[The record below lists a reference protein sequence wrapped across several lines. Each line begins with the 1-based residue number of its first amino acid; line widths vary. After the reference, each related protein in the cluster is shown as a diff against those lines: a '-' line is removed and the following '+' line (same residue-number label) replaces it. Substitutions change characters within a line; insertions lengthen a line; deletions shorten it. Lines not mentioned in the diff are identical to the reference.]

1 MIRLKDVA
9 QRAGVS
15 VMTVSKVLRNAPDV
29 SAQTKIRIRRL
40 AEEMGYVPD
49 SLAQGLRTRT
59 TKLLGAVISAA
70 TNPWVAP
77 LLVAIEERAH
87 DLGYDLILAHSL
99 NDPER
104 EESCIR
110 KILARRVDG
119 LFVMP
124 VYRLGPTATIYE
136 ELKRSGLPVVLLGPT
151 APFCESFSSVETE
164 DQPASHA
171 LTKHLVE
178 LGHRRIAFFAGPP
191 AAPWSRSRLEGY
203 HQALRDAGLKDDD
216 NLIFT
221 SGSTLEDGQKAAL
234 QMLNEGVQATA
245 IQAVN
250 DLVAVGAVNVLLKQ
264 GLQIPGDISVVG
276 FGNIFLSEHFRVPL
290 TTVGQPQY
298 RLGLAAA
305 ETMFET
311 LRGGKPRTRTF
322 PGELIVRAS
331 SGPVRPIRT

>member
-9 QRAGVS
+9 ERAGVS

-29 SAQTKIRIRRL
+29 SAQTKTRIRRL
-40 AEEMGYVPD
+40 ADEMGYVPD

-59 TKLLGAVISAA
+59 TKLFGVVVSAV
-70 TNPWVAP
+70 TNPTAAP
-77 LLVAIEERAH
+77 MIMAIEERAH
-87 DLGYDLILAHSL
+87 DLGYDLLLAHSL

-104 EESCIR
+104 EESCLR

-119 LFVMP
+119 LFVVP
-124 VYRLGPTATIYE
+124 VYRLAPTAPIYE
-136 ELKRSGLPVVLLGPT
+136 DLKRKGPPVVLLGPA
-151 APFCESFSSVETE
+151 APFCEPFSSVETE
-164 DQPASHA
+164 DQPASYT
-171 LTKHLVE
+171 LVKHLLD

-191 AAPWSRSRLEGY
+191 SAPWSRSRREGY
-203 HQALRDAGLKDDD
+203 HQGLREAGLKDDD

-221 SGSTLEDGQKAAL
+221 AGSTIEDGQKAAL
-234 QMLNEGVQATA
+234 QMLNEGVHATA

-250 DLVAVGAVNVLLKQ
+250 DQVAIGAANILLQQ
-264 GLQIPGDISVVG
+264 GLQIPRDISVVG

-290 TTVGQPQY
+290 TTIGQPQY

-305 ETMFET
+305 EVMFEL

-322 PGELIVRAS
+322 PGELILRAS
-331 SGPVRPIRT
+331 SGPPPSKR

>member
-9 QRAGVS
+9 ERAGVS
-15 VMTVSKVLRNAPDV
+15 VMTVSKVLRDAPDI
-29 SAQTKIRIRRL
+29 SAQTKARIRRL

-59 TKLLGAVISAA
+59 TKLLGVVISAV
-70 TNPWVAP
+70 TNPLTAP
-77 LLVAIEERAH
+77 TLMAIEERAH
-87 DLGYDLILAHSL
+87 ELGYDLMLAHSL

-119 LFVMP
+119 LFVAP
-124 VYRLGPTATIYE
+124 VYRLGPTAPVYE
-136 ELKRSGLPVVLLGPT
+136 DLKRNGTPVVLLGPV
-151 APFCESFSSVETE
+151 APFCEPFSSVETE
-164 DQPASHA
+164 DQPASYTLA
-171 LTKHLVE
+171 KHLVE

-191 AAPWSRSRLEGY
+191 AAPWSRSRREGY

-216 NLIFT
+216 NLIFA
-221 SGSTLEDGQKAAL
+221 SGSTMEDGQKAAL
-234 QMLNEGVQATA
+234 QMLNEGVHPTA
-245 IQAVN
+245 IQAAN
-250 DLVAVGAVNVLLKQ
+250 DLVAMGAANILLNQ
-264 GLQIPGDISVVG
+264 GLQIPRDISVVG

-298 RLGLAAA
+298 RLGIAAA
-305 ETMFET
+305 EAMFDM
-311 LRGGKPRTRTF
+311 LRGGKPRARSF

-331 SGPVRPIRT
+331 SGPPART

>member
-1 MIRLKDVA
+1 LRIVQ
-9 QRAGVS
+9 QR
-15 VMTVSKVLRNAPDV
+15 
-29 SAQTKIRIRRL
+29 
-40 AEEMGYVPD
+40 
-49 SLAQGLRTRT
+49 
-59 TKLLGAVISAA
+59 
-70 TNPWVAP
+70 
-77 LLVAIEERAH
+77 
-87 DLGYDLILAHSL
+87 
-99 NDPER
+99 
-104 EESCIR
+104 
-110 KILARRVDG
+110 
-119 LFVMP
+119 
-124 VYRLGPTATIYE
+124 
-136 ELKRSGLPVVLLGPT
+136 
-151 APFCESFSSVETE
+151 ETE
-164 DQPASHA
+164 DQPASYA

-221 SGSTLEDGQKAAL
+221 SGSTLEDGQNAAL

-250 DLVAVGAVNVLLKQ
+250 DLVAAGAVNVLLKQ
-264 GLQIPGDISVVG
+264 RLQIPGDISVVG

-311 LRGGKPRTRTF
+311 LRGGKTRTRTF

-331 SGPVRPIRT
+331 SGPPVRPIRA